1 MKAQRDFKTG
11 IKSDKEFFAELKELA
26 GRIDDGWLPEKSVE
40 RLYFDD
46 LLAPLN
52 RAKADIPEA

>member
-26 GRIDDGWLPEKSVE
+26 GRP
-40 RLYFDD
+40 
-46 LLAPLN
+46 APLN
-52 RAKADIPEA
+52 RAKSDIPEA